1 MTAQPI
7 VELVNV
13 TKKYPGVIAMDGVSI
28 DFRPGEVH
36 AVIGENG
43 AGKSTMMNVL
53 AGAVQPNGGAIRVDG
68 RDTSF
73 PTPLASQAAGIRIVF
88 QELSLCWNLS
98 VGENVM
104 LPALARRKP
113 LSPLASMK
121 AGHAAAP
128 VLERL
133 GMGNLDPETPVADLS
148 VAQQQLVEIARA
160 INQNARVLVLDEPNS
175 ALSPAESAKLFEVVK
190 GLRAEGVSVIY
201 VSHHLD
207 EVLALA
213 DRISVMRDGKRV
225 TTFDKT
231 PETTTDEM
239 VAHMVG
245 RDVAVSDQYA
255 LRPGTHEQIGEPVL
269 EVKGL
274 AVPGVFDDVSFRVSA
289 GEILGVAGLPDSGK
303 DTLADAVFG
312 ITHRQGDV
320 AINGIHLA
328 PGRRPMR
335 LRPGSPTSP
344 PTGAAR
350 GRCCR

>member
-121 AGHAAAP
+121 ARP
-128 VLERL
+128 CR
-133 GMGNLDPETPVADLS
+133 
-148 VAQQQLVEIARA
+148 
-160 INQNARVLVLDEPNS
+160 
-175 ALSPAESAKLFEVVK
+175 
-190 GLRAEGVSVIY
+190 
-201 VSHHLD
+201 
-207 EVLALA
+207 
-213 DRISVMRDGKRV
+213 
-225 TTFDKT
+225 
-231 PETTTDEM
+231 
-239 VAHMVG
+239 
-245 RDVAVSDQYA
+245 
-255 LRPGTHEQIGEPVL
+255 RPG
-269 EVKGL
+269 
-274 AVPGVFDDVSFRVSA
+274 A
-289 GEILGVAGLPDSGK
+289 GTAGHGQP
-303 DTLADAVFG
+303 
-312 ITHRQGDV
+312 
-320 AINGIHLA
+320 
-328 PGRRPMR
+328 
-335 LRPGSPTSP
+335 
-344 PTGAAR
+344 
-350 GRCCR
+350 

>member
-207 EVLALA
+207 EVLGAG
-213 DRISVMRDGKRV
+213 RPHQRDARRQAG
-225 TTFDKT
+225 
-231 PETTTDEM
+231 
-239 VAHMVG
+239 
-245 RDVAVSDQYA
+245 
-255 LRPGTHEQIGEPVL
+255 
-269 EVKGL
+269 
-274 AVPGVFDDVSFRVSA
+274 DD
-289 GEILGVAGLPDSGK
+289 L
-303 DTLADAVFG
+303 
-312 ITHRQGDV
+312 
-320 AINGIHLA
+320 
-328 PGRRPMR
+328 
-335 LRPGSPTSP
+335 
-344 PTGAAR
+344 
-350 GRCCR
+350 